1 MTTIKYTSFKY
12 IAEIVI
18 WCDEALENF
27 GFAIKGASAPKNLQF
42 KDCDTAK
49 SEARKLVKQ
58 LKKEALDN
66 NLGAIQG
73 VNITSD
79 YLVTPN
85 EPQDLTTTMTTTIT
99 STERRAM
106 IDSFNYHASLLHQTD
121 EDSPKWDEIWDK
133 MQTLKAQIDNAIVCD
148 EDPNKAIDA
157 EIKRNKERLNKS
169 LLQLA
174 ALEEYQEL
182 TYDRLLHN
190 INSIAEDIKR
200 LTESRV

>member
-85 EPQDLTTTMTTTIT
+85 EVPQDITTEPQDTPNETDTEPTITMTTI
-99 STERRAM
+99 ERQAL
-106 IDSFNYHASLLHQTD
+106 IESFNHYATSLHSFDYGSQ
-121 EDSPKWDEIWDK
+121 EYDEIWEKMMSIHDK
-133 MQTLKAQIDNAIVCD
+133 
-148 EDPNKAIDA
+148 
-157 EIKRNKERLNKS
+157 IKNLI
-169 LLQLA
+169 
-174 ALEEYQEL
+174 
-182 TYDRLLHN
+182 TPTHP
-190 INSIAEDIKR
+190 
-200 LTESRV
+200 

>member
-85 EPQDLTTTMTTTIT
+85 EPQDTPNETMTATNDTNT
-99 STERRAM
+99 
-106 IDSFNYHASLLHQTD
+106 F
-121 EDSPKWDEIWDK
+121 
-133 MQTLKAQIDNAIVCD
+133 
-148 EDPNKAIDA
+148 
-157 EIKRNKERLNKS
+157 
-169 LLQLA
+169 
-174 ALEEYQEL
+174 
-182 TYDRLLHN
+182 
-190 INSIAEDIKR
+190 INSLMIH
-200 LTESRV
+200 